1 MISQW
6 KAGGAMSFFEKFAL
20 IFTNAKYLESML
32 TGLQMTLAIS
42 VGAAALGLVL
52 GTIVALAGLS
62 GSKNPLMLLLKLVC
76 KVYVTVI
83 RGTPMALQLF
93 IMAFVILAIRGFPL
107 VVTAIIAFG
116 INSGAYVS
124 ENIRGGILS
133 VDIGQTE
140 AGRSLG
146 LTAGATMWYI
156 VIPQAIKNVIPSI
169 GNELIAL
176 IKETSI
182 VSMIGMYDLTAAA
195 KNVGSGQNLAN
206 YLAPMTV
213 AALFYLA
220 IVYLLTFIIKR
231 IERRLRQSDR
241 R

>member
-1 MISQW
+1 MTFI
-6 KAGGAMSFFEKFAL
+6 EKFTL
-20 IFTNAKYLESML
+20 VFTTPKYLDSML
-32 TGLQMTLAIS
+32 TGLRMTLTIS
-42 VGAAALGLVL
+42 IGAAILGLIL
-52 GTIVALAGLS
+52 GTIVALVGLAS
-62 GSKNPLMLLLKLVC
+62 SKNPLMKIPKFIC
-76 KVYVTVI
+76 AVYVTVV

-93 IMAFVILAIRGFPL
+93 IMAFVVFAIRGFPL

-146 LTAGATMWYI
+146 LSSGTTMRYI

-182 VSMIGMYDLTAAA
+182 VSMIGMYDLTAAS
-195 KNVGSGQNLAN
+195 KNVGSGQNLAH
-206 YLAPMTV
+206 YMAPMTA
-213 AALFYLA
+213 AALFYLV
-220 IVYLLTFIIKR
+220 IVYLLTFVIKI